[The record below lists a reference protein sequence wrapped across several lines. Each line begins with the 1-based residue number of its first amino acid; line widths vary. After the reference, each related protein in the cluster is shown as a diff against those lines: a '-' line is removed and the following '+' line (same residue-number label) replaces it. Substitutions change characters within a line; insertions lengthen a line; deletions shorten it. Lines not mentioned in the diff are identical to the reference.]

1 MVEVRKYVDGQGRS
15 PFDTWLRGLSDR
27 ALRARV
33 QVRIERLA
41 LGLEGDWK
49 GVGEGIREL
58 RIPAGPGL
66 RIYYAWDG
74 PLLVLLLCG
83 GDKSR
88 QPDDIRKAKAYWRDY
103 RGE

>member
-1 MVEVRKYVDGQGRS
+1 LRS
-15 PFDTWLRGLSDR
+15 SADDCSVAASLLR
-27 ALRARV
+27 
-33 QVRIERLA
+33 RITDAGAPATFLAPRL

-49 GVGEGIREL
+49 GVGKGIREL
-58 RIPAGPGL
+58 RIPARPGL

-83 GDKSR
+83 GDKST
-88 QPDDIRKAKAYWRDY
+88 QPDDIRKAKACWRDY

>member
-1 MVEVRKYVDGQGRS
+1 MVVEIRKYVDEEGWCPWLLGLRDRVLRS
-15 PFDTWLRGLSDR
+15 
-27 ALRARV
+27 RV

-49 GVGEGIREL
+49 RVGEGVREL
-58 RIPAGPGL
+58 RVAAGPGL

-83 GDKSR
+83 GDKSS
-88 QPDDIRKAKAYWRDY
+88 QSDDIRKARAYWRDY

>member
-15 PFDTWLRGLSDR
+15 PFDAWVRGLSDR
-27 ALRARV
+27 VLRARV

-83 GDKSR
+83 GDKSS